1 MDRYKA
7 DDTAPLASDESWI
20 CINPSHQKTEGR
32 SKTINGINM
41 TKGTSEGTGVQG
53 RSGRGLA
60 TRIPDH
66 RFEQRAN
73 FLHNRIND

>member
-53 RSGRGLA
+53 RSGRGPT
-60 TRIPDH
+60 TRIPEQSY
-66 RFEQRAN
+66 EQR
-73 FLHNRIND
+73 I